1 MKDFVG
7 HSHTT
12 SMWGRW
18 TWSDTG
24 TGRWHRIVGVGLVM
38 ADPTATI
45 GVPACATACNRLRAS
60 AVALGEPGTD
70 DAICPACAT
79 FTAEEEAEGA
89 VSGEAAPDDEELPT
103 RPAVPDV
110 FLTS

>member
-45 GVPACATACNRLRAS
+45 GVPAVATACKRLRAS
-60 AVALGEPGTD
+60 AVSLGEPGTND
-70 DAICPACAT
+70 TVCPDCAT
-79 FTAEEEAEGA
+79 FTAEEEAEDD
-89 VSGEAAPDDEELPT
+89 AAPTEATPDEALPF